1 MEITKYLHF
10 IPWILVVLIVVSSL
24 KGIKVNKEENTLIRE
39 WNTKDKW
46 QGDMTVAS
54 IIDWKQLNVMRNFDY
69 FYEFTLESTI
79 GGKKTVLKAAGVIPV
94 SQARL
99 IKNGASVV
107 LKYSLNPP
115 KTAVEY
121 IVDPEGQHHV
131 ELP

>member
-46 QGDMTVAS
+46 QGDVTAAS

>member
-1 MEITKYLHF
+1 MEMTKYLHF
-10 IPWILVVLIVVSSL
+10 IPWILVGIMIFYSF
-24 KGIKVNKEENTLIRE
+24 KGIKVNKEETTLIMQ

-46 QGDMTVAS
+46 QGDVTAAS

>member
-10 IPWILVVLIVVSSL
+10 IPWILVGLIVVSSL

-46 QGDMTVAS
+46 QGEVTAAS

-69 FYEFTLESTI
+69 FYLFTLESNI

-94 SQARL
+94 SQAKL

-107 LKYSLNPP
+107 VKYSIQPK